1 VTNTETAEATWAAPA
16 DLTAKARIRNAAL
29 ELHAA
34 KGEASTT
41 IREVANAA
49 GVTHGLVV
57 HHFHNKKGLRRS
69 VQQHVFDLLRQALD
83 AVPTEGTAA
92 EIGRAR
98 DASVDRMLT
107 EHPAVQSYLRRALL
121 DPADT
126 DTELIAM
133 LADFTL
139 AQVRDLRA
147 RGVARAKTPDYAQ
160 AVAILMRELG
170 PRLLAPVAEHF
181 WAYLSDESAG
191 PTPKLDVKL
200 RDASLS
206 HA

>member
-1 VTNTETAEATWAAPA
+1 VTSTESVEATWAAPA

-57 HHFHNKKGLRRS
+57 HHFTNKKGLRRA
-69 VQQHVFDLLRQALD
+69 VQQYVIDLLRQALD

-92 EIGRAR
+92 AIGRAR
-98 DASVDRMLT
+98 DASVDRMLA

-121 DPADT
+121 DPADI

-147 RGVARAKTPDYAQ
+147 RGVASSKTPDYAQ

-170 PRLLAPVAEHF
+170 PRLLVPVAEHF
-181 WAYLSDESAG
+181 WAHLSDQSAG
-191 PTPKLDVKL
+191 PTPRLDVRLQTTSTAHK
-200 RDASLS
+200 
-206 HA
+206 